1 MLKEKLKIS
10 PNQKQIKI
18 WQQEFKGIESY
29 RILGTIIRDK
39 EKIIINQ
46 EKLNKFS
53 TYKKNKNK

>member
-1 MLKEKLKIS
+1 MKIL

-18 WQQEFKGIESY
+18 WQQEFEGIESY
-29 RILGTIIRDK
+29 RTLGTIIRDK